1 MKRNENIVPLSRD
14 HHTGL
19 LCCWKIRQ
27 GLARKVEMERIK
39 KYVQWF
45 WQNHLEQHFLEEE
58 SILFNVI
65 SHQLCDEAIEQH
77 RQIKKLICDICT
89 NHPACTSF
97 YRIADLLDQHIRF
110 EERTLFPMLETEIRP
125 ALMDN
130 IGDKLRALHQ
140 HPTLDDYPDEFWKD

>member
-27 GLARKVEMERIK
+27 GLARTVDISRMK

-58 SILFNVI
+58 GILFNAI
-65 SHQLCDEAIEQH
+65 PHPLCDEAIEQH
-77 RQIKKLICDICT
+77 TEIKKLICDICT
-89 NHPACTSF
+89 NHPSGNSF
-97 YRIADLLDQHIRF
+97 SQFADMLDQHIRF
-110 EERTLFPMLETEIRP
+110 EERTLFPLLEMEIP
-125 ALMDN
+125 SELMEN
-130 IGDKLRALHQ
+130 IGQKLDALHSEQ
-140 HPTLDDYPDEFWKD
+140 QQDDYPDEFWK